1 MRMRAKKNLDE
12 KIANVQEHLIF
23 LRSDDLNFRT
33 ASLVKEYVDLEAIFG
48 RQAPL
53 HLEIGCGKGTFLSA
67 VARRWPD
74 RNFIGVELDRNVAY
88 MAAKKLQDDGV
99 TNAVVFGMKAEYL
112 GKYLPDGCA
121 ERIYLNFSCP
131 YPKSDY
137 ASHRLTSPGFLELYR
152 SLMAPGARIWQ
163 KTDDAH
169 FFEYSIASLSQ
180 AGFTLD
186 NISLDLHASA
196 YQGNIVTEYEQRWID
211 QGKPIYRLEAYL
223 KEESPCDT
231 KTTGQA

>member
-33 ASLVKEYVDLEAIFG
+33 ASLVKKYVDLEAIFG

-99 TNAVVFGMKAEYL
+99 TNAVIFCMKAEYL

-131 YPKSDY
+131 FPKKGY
-137 ASHRLTSPGFLELYR
+137 AGRRLTNPRLVAAYRTFLV
-152 SLMAPGARIWQ
+152 AF
-163 KTDDAH
+163 T
-169 FFEYSIASLSQ
+169 IAW
-180 AGFTLD
+180 
-186 NISLDLHASA
+186 
-196 YQGNIVTEYEQRWID
+196 R
-211 QGKPIYRLEAYL
+211 
-223 KEESPCDT
+223 
-231 KTTGQA
+231 